1 MRCSRYRPISEGATG
16 RPPIYPT
23 GSNPKGFN
31 QRDLPYEHHTRGWP
45 QKDGAPLP
53 AARLAQLLAI
63 QAAAIQPQR
72 VKRRDL
78 SCEAAAS

>member
-31 QRDLPYEHHTRGWP
+31 QRDLPYGHRIRVLCRSNTRARIIHVKWP
-45 QKDGAPLP
+45 L
-53 AARLAQLLAI
+53 
-63 QAAAIQPQR
+63 QATAT
-72 VKRRDL
+72 
-78 SCEAAAS
+78 